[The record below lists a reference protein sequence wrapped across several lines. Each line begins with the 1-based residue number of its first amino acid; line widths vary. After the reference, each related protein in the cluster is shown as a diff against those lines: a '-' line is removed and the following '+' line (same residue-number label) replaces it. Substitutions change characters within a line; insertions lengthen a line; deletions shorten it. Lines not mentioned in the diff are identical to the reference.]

1 MFKGIEY
8 TDMHSACIVNEVGV
22 VRLLFYKIAYFF
34 LNSELVSGVLSL
46 HLCLGKEE
54 NCVVN
59 WIMFNTY
66 KLLFCLWIWCL
77 WQWLHDFNYIY
88 IYNFYVD
95 LLHVAFFLS
104 RLFLIS
110 NISINIFT
118 CCSANKLGKQSCLRR
133 FK

>member
-8 TDMHSACIVNEVGV
+8 TYMHSACIVNEVGV

-59 WIMFNTY
+59 
-66 KLLFCLWIWCL
+66 
-77 WQWLHDFNYIY
+77 
-88 IYNFYVD
+88 
-95 LLHVAFFLS
+95 
-104 RLFLIS
+104 
-110 NISINIFT
+110 
-118 CCSANKLGKQSCLRR
+118 
-133 FK
+133 